1 MSGRPTNDLP
11 TPPQGTGRSELPS
24 EKRGI
29 VPGTAPQGGRQG
41 LSLPAGIALCALG
54 GMVATSTFSLLGPVF
69 LAYGYLVVAR
79 GGDGKVRALG
89 ALAAVATAVVLSF
102 SLGASAVVSSVV
114 SCLVAIIACE
124 ALLAGR
130 LTPGLGCV
138 VVGAAAVCS
147 IGADSI
153 IASAQGTT
161 IKETVM
167 EALDVIESSLDG
179 STIAVGTVMSAIKA
193 AMSVLWPFSYVL
205 ASFGSYLFAT
215 IGMGMATGRGTE
227 EGPVVPRLVTYD
239 LPLWVVGALVV
250 SAAGLAVGITVEGAL
265 PHAVLVVSANLIMA
279 LRLAF
284 AAQGLA
290 VLVWLLDSKGLSP
303 LVKGLVGA
311 LALYLEVQF
320 VVMTIV
326 GLVDVWANFRHLPRG
341 AEAAADAGETA

>member
-11 TPPQGTGRSELPS
+11 TPPQGTGRSELSS

-29 VPGTAPQGGRQG
+29 VPAAAPQGGRQG

-79 GGDGKVRALG
+79 GGDGRVRALG

-114 SCLVAIIACE
+114 SCLVAVIACE

-138 VVGAAAVCS
+138 VVGAAALCS

-179 STIAVGTVMSAIKA
+179 PTIAVGTVVSGIRA